1 MAEALN
7 RLLAI
12 GFKPAGKWSLAN
24 DVLRLT
30 LAPAVMHEQNVLY
43 AFVVDGKL
51 AYVGKTTQSLIKRMQ
66 GYRSPAST
74 AERGGSTNIKN
85 NRNIITALSSGA
97 AVDIYALHALPSQ
110 AHGEFSVNLSAG
122 LEDSLINALTPPWN
136 GKGPHVNTRSSAHL
150 PTPPP
155 NVASSVQ
162 AVLPSALPPN
172 ATLSQL
178 RRVDSAGVP
187 SADDL
192 FGFCKTLRGETL
204 RTMVRK
210 TQFRIEVID
219 SCLEI
224 TPASSG
230 GARRESKAAVS
241 GLLARF
247 DKTRS
252 FQMSDYQDVSFNAS
266 YVLALVKAW
275 QSQSHAH
282 ATAPRGLS

>member
-12 GFKPAGKWSLAN
+12 GFKPAGKWSLVN

-30 LAPAVMHEQNVLY
+30 LEPAVMHEQNVLY

-74 AERGGSTNIKN
+74 ADRGGSTNIKN
-85 NRNIITALSSGA
+85 NRNIVNALSSGA
-97 AVDIYALHALPSQ
+97 AVDIYALHALPSR

-136 GKGPHVNTRSSAHL
+136 GTGADVNARNTASVPRPA
-150 PTPPP
+150 PK
-155 NVASSVQ
+155 VALSVQ
-162 AVLPSALPPN
+162 RLKPSALPPN
-172 ATLSQL
+172 TTATLTPP
-178 RRVDSAGVP
+178 VGCAGVP

-192 FGFCKTLRGETL
+192 FGFCKTLRGETV

-210 TQFRIEVID
+210 THFRIEVVE
-219 SCLEI
+219 SFLEI

-230 GARRESKAAVS
+230 GARRESKATIS

-252 FQMSDYQDVSFNAS
+252 FRMSDYQDLSFNAS
-266 YVLALVKAW
+266 YILALVKAW
-275 QSQSHAH
+275 QSQPHSPV
-282 ATAPRGLS
+282 ATGLS

>member
-1 MAEALN
+1 MAETLN

-12 GFKPAGKWSLAN
+12 GFKPAGKWSLVN

-30 LAPAVMHEQNVLY
+30 LEPAVMHEQNVLY
-43 AFVVDGKL
+43 AFAVDGKL

-85 NRNIITALSSGA
+85 NRNILSALSSGA
-97 AVDIYALHALPSQ
+97 TVDIYALHALPSQ

-122 LEDSLINALTPPWN
+122 LEDSLISALTPPWN
-136 GKGPHVNTRSSAHL
+136 GKGTAINAPNAANL
-150 PTPPP
+150 PTPSLKVTSPSPRLLPGAPP
-155 NVASSVQ
+155 
-162 AVLPSALPPN
+162 PKTSATQSPF
-172 ATLSQL
+172 
-178 RRVDSAGVP
+178 VDCAGVP
-187 SADDL
+187 SADAL
-192 FGFCKTLRGETL
+192 FGFCKTLQGETL

-210 TQFRIEVID
+210 TQFRVEVVE
-219 SCLEI
+219 SFLEI

-230 GARRESKAAVS
+230 GARRESKATIAGV
-241 GLLARF
+241 LARF

-275 QSQSHAH
+275 QSQS
-282 ATAPRGLS
+282 LSHPTQSLS

>member
-1 MAEALN
+1 MAETLN

-12 GFKPAGKWSLAN
+12 GFKPAGKWSLVN

-30 LAPAVMHEQNVLY
+30 LEPAVMHEQNVLY
-43 AFVVDGKL
+43 AFAVDGKL

-85 NRNIITALSSGA
+85 NRNIVSALSSGA
-97 AVDIYALHALPSQ
+97 SVDIYALHALPSQ

-122 LEDSLINALTPPWN
+122 LEDSLISALTPPWN
-136 GKGPHVNTRSSAHL
+136 GKGVAVNVLNAANFLNPSPKAGSPVQTLL
-150 PTPPP
+150 PVAPPP
-155 NVASSVQ
+155 NTTAMSSS
-162 AVLPSALPPN
+162 L
-172 ATLSQL
+172 
-178 RRVDSAGVP
+178 VDCAGVP
-187 SADDL
+187 STDAL
-192 FGFCKTLRGETL
+192 FCFCKTLQGETL

-210 TQFRIEVID
+210 TQFRVEVVE
-219 SCLEI
+219 SFLEI
-224 TPASSG
+224 TPTSSG
-230 GARRESKAAVS
+230 GARRESKATIS

-252 FQMSDYQDVSFNAS
+252 FQMSEYQDVSFNAS

-275 QSQSHAH
+275 QSQYRSHA
-282 ATAPRGLS
+282 TQGLS

>member
-7 RLLAI
+7 RLLAV

-30 LAPAVMHEQNVLY
+30 LEPAVMHEQNVLY

-85 NRNIITALSSGA
+85 NRNIVNALSSGA
-97 AVDIYALHALPSQ
+97 TVDIYALHALPSQ

-136 GKGPHVNTRSSAHL
+136 GKGLHVNTRSSKHL
-150 PTPPP
+150 PTPSP
-155 NVASSVQ
+155 NGASSVQ
-162 AVLPSALPPN
+162 PVLPSAPPPN
-172 ATLSQL
+172 ATLSRL
-178 RRVDSAGVP
+178 PSVDSAGVP

-192 FGFCKTLRGETL
+192 FGFCKTLRGETF

-230 GARRESKAAVS
+230 GARRESKAALAS
-241 GLLARF
+241 LLARF

-275 QSQSHAH
+275 QSHTR

>member
-12 GFKPAGKWSLAN
+12 GFKPAGRWSLAN
-24 DVLRLT
+24 HVLRLT
-30 LAPAVMHEQNVLY
+30 LEPAVMHEQNVLY

-74 AERGGSTNIKN
+74 AERGGSTNIRN

-97 AVDIYALHALPSQ
+97 AVDIYALHALPTQ

-122 LEDSLINALTPPWN
+122 LEDSLINTLTPPWN

-150 PTPPP
+150 PTPSP
-155 NVASSVQ
+155 NVDSSVQ
-162 AVLPSALPPN
+162 PVLPRAGLPPN
-172 ATLSQL
+172 TTVSQL
-178 RRVDSAGVP
+178 LRVDSAGVP

-204 RTMVRK
+204 RTIVRK

-247 DKTRS
+247 DKTGS

-275 QSQSHAH
+275 QSQSNSQ
-282 ATAPRGLS
+282 ATQGLP

>member
-1 MAEALN
+1 MSEALN

-24 DVLRLT
+24 GVLRLT
-30 LAPAVMHEQNVLY
+30 LEPAVMHEQNVLY
-43 AFVVDGKL
+43 AFIVDGNL

-66 GYRSPAST
+66 GYRSPART

-85 NRNIITALSSGA
+85 NRNIVNALSSGA
-97 AVDIYALHALPSQ
+97 TVDIYALHALPSQ

-136 GKGPHVNTRSSAHL
+136 GKGADSNGRSAADLSNRS
-150 PTPPP
+150 PKTS
-155 NVASSVQ
+155 SSVQ
-162 AVLPSALPPN
+162 PVLPGALGPNTTATQFPPIGCG
-172 ATLSQL
+172 S
-178 RRVDSAGVP
+178 VP

-192 FGFCKTLRGETL
+192 FDYCKTLQGETL

-210 TQFRIEVID
+210 TQFRVEVIE
-219 SCLEI
+219 SILEI

-230 GARRESKAAVS
+230 GARRESKAGIA

-252 FQMSDYQDVSFNAS
+252 FQMSVYQDVSFNAS
-266 YVLALVKAW
+266 YILALVKGW
-275 QSQSHAH
+275 QSRSHPQS
-282 ATAPRGLS
+282 TQSLS

>member
-24 DVLRLT
+24 GVLRLT
-30 LAPAVMHEQNVLY
+30 LEPAAMHEQNVLY
-43 AFVVDGKL
+43 AFAVDGNL
-51 AYVGKTTQSLIKRMQ
+51 VYVGKTTQSLIKRMQ

-85 NRNIITALSSGA
+85 NRNIVNALSTGA
-97 AVDIYALHALPSQ
+97 SVDIYALHSLPSQ

-122 LEDSLINALTPPWN
+122 LEDSLINALSPPWN
-136 GKGPHVNTRSSAHL
+136 GKGAGTNGRSAADLSNRA
-150 PTPPP
+150 PKIS
-155 NVASSVQ
+155 SSVQ
-162 AVLPSALPPN
+162 SVSPGASRPNTTARQSAPIGCG
-172 ATLSQL
+172 S
-178 RRVDSAGVP
+178 VP

-192 FGFCKTLRGETL
+192 FDFCKTLRGEML

-210 TQFRIEVID
+210 TQFRIEVIE
-219 SCLEI
+219 SFLEI

-230 GARRESKAAVS
+230 GARRESKLTVS

-266 YVLALVKAW
+266 YILALVKAW
-275 QSQSHAH
+275 QSRPNQ
-282 ATAPRGLS
+282 GLS

>member
-1 MAEALN
+1 VAEALN

-12 GFKPAGKWSLAN
+12 GFKPAGEWSLAN
-24 DVLRLT
+24 DVLKLT
-30 LAPAVMHEQNVLY
+30 LEPAIMHEQNVLY
-43 AFVVDGKL
+43 AFIVDGKL
-51 AYVGKTTQSLIKRMQ
+51 AYIGKTTQSLIKRMQ

-97 AVDIYALHALPSQ
+97 AVNIYALHALPTQ

-122 LEDSLINALTPPWN
+122 LEDSLINVLTPPWN
-136 GKGPHVNTRSSAHL
+136 GKCADVSAL
-150 PTPPP
+150 NRTNPP
-155 NVASSVQ
+155 NRFPKLASSVQ
-162 AVLPSALPPN
+162 RVLLSALPTN
-172 ATLSQL
+172 ATATQL
-178 RRVDSAGVP
+178 RPVDCAGVP

-192 FGFCKTLRGETL
+192 FGFCKTLRGETM

-219 SCLEI
+219 NCLEI
-224 TPASSG
+224 MPASSG

-252 FQMSDYQDVSFNAS
+252 FQMSDYRDVSFNAS

-275 QSQSHAH
+275 QSHTH
-282 ATAPRGLS
+282 ATRGLS

>member
-12 GFKPAGKWSLAN
+12 GFKSAGRWSLAN

-30 LAPAVMHEQNVLY
+30 LEPAVMHEQNVLY

-85 NRNIITALSSGA
+85 NRNIITALSFGA
-97 AVDIYALHALPSQ
+97 AVDIYALHALPTQ
-110 AHGEFSVNLSAG
+110 AHGEFSVNLFAG
-122 LEDSLINALTPPWN
+122 LEDSLINVLTPPWN
-136 GKGPHVNTRSSAHL
+136 GKGADVSALHGAN
-150 PTPPP
+150 PPKQ
-155 NVASSVQ
+155 VRKLASSVHR
-162 AVLPSALPPN
+162 VLPSALPAN
-172 ATLSQL
+172 ATVTQL
-178 RRVDSAGVP
+178 RPADCAGVP

-204 RTMVRK
+204 KTMVRK
-210 TQFRIEVID
+210 TQFRIEVINN
-219 SCLEI
+219 CLEI
-224 TPASSG
+224 TPTSSG
-230 GARRESKAAVS
+230 GGRRESKGAVS
-241 GLLARF
+241 NLLAQF

-252 FQMSDYQDVSFNAS
+252 LQMSDYRDVSFNAS

-275 QSQSHAH
+275 QSHAH
-282 ATAPRGLS
+282 ATQGLS

>member
-12 GFKPAGKWSLAN
+12 GFKPAGKWSLVN
-24 DVLRLT
+24 NVLRLT
-30 LAPAVMHEQNVLY
+30 LEPAVMHEQNVLY

-51 AYVGKTTQSLIKRMQ
+51 TYIGKTTQSLIKRMQ

-85 NRNIITALSSGA
+85 NRNIVSALSSGA
-97 AVDIYALHALPSQ
+97 TVEIYALHALPSQ

-136 GKGPHVNTRSSAHL
+136 GKGPHINTRSATNL
-150 PTPPP
+150 PTASPS
-155 NVASSVQ
+155 VASSVQ
-162 AVLPSALPPN
+162 LVLPRARLPN
-172 ATLSQL
+172 VTLSQL
-178 RRVDSAGVP
+178 PRVGNAGVP
-187 SADDL
+187 SADEL
-192 FGFCKTLRGETL
+192 FGFCKTLRGEPL

-219 SCLEI
+219 NCLEI

-241 GLLARF
+241 NLLAQF
-247 DKTRS
+247 DRTRS
-252 FQMSDYQDVSFNAS
+252 LQMSDYRDVSFNAS

-282 ATAPRGLS
+282 ATRGLS

>member
-12 GFKPAGKWSLAN
+12 GFTPAGKWSLVN
-24 DVLRLT
+24 NVLRLK
-30 LAPAVMHEQNVLY
+30 LEPAVMHEQNVLY

-51 AYVGKTTQSLIKRMQ
+51 AYVGKTAQSLIKRMQ
-66 GYRSPAST
+66 GYRSPPST
-74 AERGGSTNIKN
+74 AERGGTTNIKN
-85 NRNIITALSSGA
+85 NRNIVNALSSGA
-97 AVDIYALHALPSQ
+97 TVDIYALHPLPSQ

-122 LEDSLINALTPPWN
+122 LEDSLIKALTPPWN
-136 GKGPHVNTRSSAHL
+136 GEVADINAPNAANLPH
-150 PTPPP
+150 PPRQ
-155 NVASSVQ
+155 VVSSVQ
-162 AVLPSALPPN
+162 RVLPDALPSNMTVP
-172 ATLSQL
+172 QL
-178 RRVDSAGVP
+178 RPADYSSVP

-192 FGFCKTLRGETL
+192 FGFCKMLRGETL

-210 TQFRIEVID
+210 TEFRIELID

-224 TPASSG
+224 IPASSG

-252 FQMSDYQDVSFNAS
+252 FQMSDYRDVSFNAS

-275 QSQSHAH
+275 QSHAH
-282 ATAPRGLS
+282 ATRGLS

>member
-7 RLLAI
+7 RLLAV

-24 DVLRLT
+24 GILRLT
-30 LAPAVMHEQNVLY
+30 LEPAVMHEQNVLY

-85 NRNIITALSSGA
+85 NRNIVNALSSGA
-97 AVDIYALHALPSQ
+97 TVDIYALHALPSQ

-136 GKGPHVNTRSSAHL
+136 GKGPHVNTRSSTHL
-150 PTPPP
+150 PTPSP
-155 NVASSVQ
+155 NGASSVQ
-162 AVLPSALPPN
+162 PVLPSAPPPN
-172 ATLSQL
+172 ATLSRL
-178 RRVDSAGVP
+178 PRVDSAGVP

-241 GLLARF
+241 SLLARF

-275 QSQSHAH
+275 QSQSHTR